1 MYDEIMAFRT
11 IYSSKL
17 SDQEIRKLFVAAR
30 YGKTISCRNC
40 QKTHVVWVSQRKF
53 RCKDCWTT
61 RSLAAGT
68 WLEKSK
74 QSLRLWYELAWCFV
88 LGHAAHKAGKLLRLD
103 AKPCWLTYQTIRKAL
118 AEKSLEQ
125 KQQMTGTLEVDES
138 FYGGLFKNLRK
149 ETRWKYRREGKA
161 KRGRGAIYRKQP
173 VFGIFKRNG
182 EVYLELI
189 AECTKQELEEVIER
203 KIAKTSE
210 VFSDTFTSY
219 NGLVGLGYVHTTVD
233 HGMEIYVDGRVHV
246 NGMEGFWGLSKTN
259 MHTYKGIKKKNW
271 ILYLKEM
278 EFRYN
283 NRRLDF
289 DQLVE
294 KLIGILMSHS
304 EEHFAPY

>member
-1 MYDEIMAFRT
+1 MAFRS

-17 SDQEIRKLFVAAR
+17 SSFEIQSLFVTAR
-30 YGKTISCRNC
+30 YGERASCSQCEKT
-40 QKTHVVWVSQRKF
+40 QVLWLTERKF
-53 RCKDCWTT
+53 RCKHCWSVSSLTT
-61 RSLAAGT
+61 TA
-68 WLEKSK
+68 WLENSK
-74 QSLRLWYELAWCFV
+74 LSLRIWYELIWCFA
-88 LGHAAHKAGKLLRLD
+88 LIHSAHKAGRLLQID
-103 AKPCWLTYQTIRKAL
+103 TKPCWTAYQIIRKAITV
-118 AEKSLEQ
+118 KSREQ
-125 KQQMTGTLEVDES
+125 KEKIAGTVEVDES

-149 ETRWKYRREGKA
+149 ETRYELRKKGLA

-203 KIAKTSE
+203 KIAKKSE

-219 NGLVGLGYVHTTVD
+219 NGLVGLGYIHSTVD

-283 NRRLDF
+283 NRLLNF
-289 DQLVE
+289 DQLAV
-294 KLIGILMSHS
+294 KIIGILMSYRRNG
-304 EEHFAPY
+304 FVPY